1 MKKLKEINERM
12 AQIAEEIK
20 KDDADV
26 DALTKEVD
34 ELEEEK
40 RTVIKNAETRKAT
53 LDRIANSNSNEIIE
67 RGKEKEK
74 MEERK
79 ENILETKEYRSAF
92 LKKLQRKDLTE
103 AEERAMT
110 TATSSVGSVV
120 PTTTQDLIIEKVFEQ
135 APLLSEITLLRV
147 NGNVTF
153 SVESDNTEAAIHTEG
168 ATLTDDG
175 DVLIPVSLSAYEIN
189 KYITISKSVSKM
201 SIDAFETWLV
211 KMISKMIAR
220 KITKLIINGTGSSQA
235 KGVEKANTWGATN
248 SVTVAKTASLT
259 KQNVLDLEALLPGG
273 YDSKAKFLMSKKTL
287 ITDFRPL
294 QDKGKDDFFVKE
306 GNKYYVEGYEV
317 MLDDSVTLHEAY
329 LGDFSMYVGNLSE
342 DVNVDNDKLLSKN
355 SFEYLGSAMFDGKPA
370 LGEAFVKLVK
380 ATA

>member
-1 MKKLKEINERM
+1 MKTVEEINKRLAE
-12 AQIAEEIK
+12 ISEEIR

-26 DALTKEVD
+26 EALSQEVD
-34 ELEEEK
+34 TLQEERKVLVEK
-40 RTVIKNAETRKAT
+40 AETRKAT
-53 LDRIANSNSNEIIE
+53 LDRIANTDVANIE
-67 RGKEKEK
+67 QGK
-74 MEERK
+74 EERK
-79 ENILETKEYRSAF
+79 MEDNILESKEYRSAF
-92 LKKLQRKDLTE
+92 LKKLQRKELTE
-103 AEERAMT
+103 QEERAMT
-110 TATSSVGSVV
+110 TATSSVGSVI

-135 APLLSEITLLRV
+135 APLLNEITLLRV

-153 SVESDNTEAAIHTEG
+153 SVESDNTEAAVHAEG

-175 DVLIPVSLSAYEIN
+175 DVLVPVSLSAYEIN

-235 KGVEKANTWGATN
+235 KGIEKANVWGATN
-248 SVTVAKTASLT
+248 SVTVAKTADLT
-259 KQNVLDLEALLPGG
+259 KDNVVKLEALLPGG
-273 YDSKAKFLMSKKTL
+273 YDSNAKFLMSKKTL
-287 ITDFRPL
+287 MTDFRPL

-306 GNKYYVEGYEV
+306 GNKYFVEGYEV
-317 MLDDSVTLHEAY
+317 MLDDTVTLHEAY

-370 LGEAFVKLVK
+370 LGEAFVKLAK